1 MSAIFKREFKSYF
14 TTPIGYIVLAV
25 MMIVHGWAFA
35 DVYEAGS
42 PDISYVFTSFL
53 STLIVFIL
61 IPPILTMRSMSEDRR
76 QKVDQA
82 LLTAPVS
89 LTSIVMGKFFAALA
103 LFAIGFAPTVIFEI
117 IVASYVSVNIMSYIY
132 ALFGMLLLGSA
143 LIAIGMFI
151 SSLTESPIISIIF
164 TLIANLFIMFS
175 GAFAGMITV
184 PTTTSNIFAA
194 IGAGILKVVVSFLN
208 GMNFLAVLESF
219 GEQSFAIKD
228 VIFFLSIIAAFIFLT
243 ERSLEKRRWS

>member
-76 QKVDQA
+76 QKVDQV
-82 LLTAPVS
+82 LITSPVS
-89 LTSIVMGKFFAALA
+89 LYSIVLGKFFAILAIFMMGYSMTLVFQIIIAFQGVTVNWLIYIGNVLGVAL
-103 LFAIGFAPTVIFEI
+103 I
-117 IVASYVSVNIMSYIY
+117 
-132 ALFGMLLLGSA
+132 GSA
-143 LIAIGMFI
+143 LIALGIFI
-151 SSLTESPIISIIF
+151 SSLTESQLVS
-164 TLIANLFIMFS
+164 
-175 GAFAGMITV
+175 
-184 PTTTSNIFAA
+184 
-194 IGAGILKVVVSFLN
+194 VVVSV
-208 GMNFLAVLESF
+208 AVSSLLSMMD
-219 GEQSFAIKD
+219 SFASTINVRWVTKVVEWISFTGRYYTFCEGILD
-228 VIFFLSIIAAFIFLT
+228 YSNAVFFLGFAAVFIFLT
-243 ERSLEKRRWS
+243 VRVLDKRRYS

>member
-76 QKVDQA
+76 QKVDQV
-82 LLTAPVS
+82 LITSPVS
-89 LTSIVMGKFFAALA
+89 LYSIVFGKFFAILAIFMMGYSMTLVFQIIIAFQGVTVNWLIYIGNVIGVAL
-103 LFAIGFAPTVIFEI
+103 I
-117 IVASYVSVNIMSYIY
+117 
-132 ALFGMLLLGSA
+132 GSA
-143 LIAIGMFI
+143 LIALGIFI
-151 SSLTESPIISIIF
+151 SSLTESQLVS
-164 TLIANLFIMFS
+164 
-175 GAFAGMITV
+175 
-184 PTTTSNIFAA
+184 
-194 IGAGILKVVVSFLN
+194 VVVSV
-208 GMNFLAVLESF
+208 AVASLLSMMD
-219 GEQSFAIKD
+219 SFASTINVRWVTKVVEWISFTGRYYTFCEGILD
-228 VIFFLSIIAAFIFLT
+228 YSNAVFFLGFAAVFIFLT
-243 ERSLEKRRWS
+243 VRVLDKRRYS

>member
-76 QKVDQA
+76 PKVDQV
-82 LLTAPVS
+82 LITSPVS
-89 LTSIVMGKFFAALA
+89 LYSIVLGKFFAILAIFMMGYSMTLVFQIIIAFQGVTVNWLIYIGNVLGVAL
-103 LFAIGFAPTVIFEI
+103 I
-117 IVASYVSVNIMSYIY
+117 
-132 ALFGMLLLGSA
+132 GSA
-143 LIAIGMFI
+143 LIALGIFI
-151 SSLTESPIISIIF
+151 SSLTESQLVS
-164 TLIANLFIMFS
+164 
-175 GAFAGMITV
+175 
-184 PTTTSNIFAA
+184 
-194 IGAGILKVVVSFLN
+194 VVVSV
-208 GMNFLAVLESF
+208 AVASLLSMMD
-219 GEQSFAIKD
+219 SFASTINVRWVTKVVEWISFTGRYYTFCEGILD
-228 VIFFLSIIAAFIFLT
+228 YSNAVFFLGFAAVFIFLT
-243 ERSLEKRRWS
+243 VRVLDKRRYS